1 LNGRLA
7 TKTAELVSS
16 LNTGKS
22 LQDVASSL
30 NVQIKTVSGVKRS
43 AQSKDLPQAAITQLF
58 AVPEGAAVS
67 AIGTQPLERVIVHVT
82 KAELI
87 SSATALADMGKLM
100 NEVKLSLADDY
111 ANAYVSEAQK
121 EIGVTVNDKVL
132 SLALGVN

>member
-1 LNGRLA
+1 
-7 TKTAELVSS
+7 
-16 LNTGKS
+16 
-22 LQDVASSL
+22 
-30 NVQIKTVSGVKRS
+30 
-43 AQSKDLPQAAITQLF
+43 
-58 AVPEGAAVS
+58 
-67 AIGTQPLERVIVHVT
+67 VT

-132 SLALGVN
+132 GLALGVN